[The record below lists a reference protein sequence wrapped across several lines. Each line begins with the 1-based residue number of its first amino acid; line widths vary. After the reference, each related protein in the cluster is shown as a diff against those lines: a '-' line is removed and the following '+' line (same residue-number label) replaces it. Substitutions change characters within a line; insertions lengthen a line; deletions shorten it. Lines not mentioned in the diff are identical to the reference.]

1 MAQQDHLLY
10 FNIRARGEPT
20 RMLYALAGKEF
31 KDETTTFE
39 EWVTTSSSRCS
50 HYIVVSLKFNIHYH
64 YINNY
69 GVRLAFNAS
78 NKTVKFIFYNLC

>member
-39 EWVTTSSSRCS
+39 EWVTTSSSKCS
-50 HYIVVSLKFNIHYH
+50 HYIVVRHSISNQIFGHISELLKTLPARREGLY
-64 YINNY
+64 
-69 GVRLAFNAS
+69 
-78 NKTVKFIFYNLC
+78 K